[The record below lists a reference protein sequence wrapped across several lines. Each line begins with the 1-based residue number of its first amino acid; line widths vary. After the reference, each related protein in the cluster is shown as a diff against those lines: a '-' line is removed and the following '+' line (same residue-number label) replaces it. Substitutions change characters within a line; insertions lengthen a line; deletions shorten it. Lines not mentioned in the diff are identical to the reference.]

1 MGPLSAA
8 PIVVVRCLDIHRASD
23 CSARRVAVRQRRV
36 PDAWRAVVDA
46 CSTKLSQC
54 LLSHSCQHLMS
65 HSRDRLRLAITI
77 HGHQGSPPP
86 ACPPAGRALYVA
98 AIGVHCSSKCRST
111 SKLQHGLLT
120 STSHLGQRTHRLL
133 QTRCECALGLNPDV
147 RARLASRQSA
157 QCIGLSGEEA
167 KQVRSSDQGRLRSAA
182 GE

>member
-36 PDAWRAVVDA
+36 PDA
-46 CSTKLSQC
+46 
-54 LLSHSCQHLMS
+54 S

-86 ACPPAGRALYVA
+86 ACPPAGRALHVA